1 MPRLVVDF
9 LPGAVEEGRAARDY
23 YLSKSERIEEES
35 RRELEH
41 AIELIAERP
50 DTWPRYLHG
59 TRRFIMRRF
68 PYAVV
73 YRREP
78 AAVLVVAIAHG
89 SRKPGYWRHRTP

>member
-9 LPGAVEEGRAARDY
+9 LPDAVEEGRSARDY
-23 YLSKSERIEEES
+23 YLSKSERIEEEF

-41 AIELIAERP
+41 AIVLIAERP
-50 DTWPRYLHG
+50 DTWPTYLHG
-59 TRRFIMRRF
+59 TRRFILRRF

-78 AAVLVVAIAHG
+78 TAVLVVAIAHG
-89 SRKPGYWRHRTP
+89 SRKPGYWRRRTP